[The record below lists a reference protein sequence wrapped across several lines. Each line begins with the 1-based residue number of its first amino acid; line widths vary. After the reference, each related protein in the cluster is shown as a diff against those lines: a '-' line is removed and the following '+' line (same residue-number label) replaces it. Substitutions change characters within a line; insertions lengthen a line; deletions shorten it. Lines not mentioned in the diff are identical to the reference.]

1 MPFGLTNAPATFQR
15 LMECMLA
22 GLTPEQCLI
31 YLDDV
36 IIFSASFQ
44 EHLQRLEAVFARLEE
59 AGLKLKLAK
68 CHCVSLP
75 KPRLS
80 IWGISY
86 HIMEFNRIHQKSKW
100 LKNIHHHALF
110 TNSAS
115 F

>member
-22 GLTPEQCLI
+22 GLTPKQCLI

-44 EHLQRLEAVFARLEE
+44 EHLQRLGAVFARLEE

-68 CHCVSLP
+68 CQFAKDKVKYLGHIIS
-75 KPRLS
+75 RN
-80 IWGISY
+80 GI
-86 HIMEFNRIHQKSKW
+86 
-100 LKNIHHHALF
+100 
-110 TNSAS
+110 
-115 F
+115 